1 MKPTFDRRTATALL
15 VAAAFFMENLDATV
29 IGTSMNAGMGIAVG
43 GLALSVAEILN
54 GSTPGLAALHD
65 FRIAFWIVA
74 GLALLAIVD
83 CVALPPGAGA
93 RVLKA
98 R

>member
-1 MKPTFDRRTATALL
+1 MT
-15 VAAAFFMENLDATV
+15 
-29 IGTSMNAGMGIAVG
+29 AGMGIAVG